1 MYIEHLLCTRIVLRA
16 EDTALNASVMEITL
30 YCRKTENK
38 QMAKGNIM
46 KSKLVQSLL
55 KPIRGTKYW
64 RWEWGLEFDQ
74 GYVLS

>member
-1 MYIEHLLCTRIVLRA
+1 MYIEHLLCARIVLRA

-46 KSKLVQSLL
+46 
-55 KPIRGTKYW
+55 
-64 RWEWGLEFDQ
+64 
-74 GYVLS
+74 